1 MYFIETSR
9 LHTSKILE
17 HLLSVRSGLVTKIQ
31 MKYQVH
37 LNIFTIGATLASSNS
52 SEFLSLITVNIN
64 IYVLYKMGIILYKND
79 LQIDKTQLPLKNQE
93 ETLLTEILCKG
104 HL

>member
-1 MYFIETSR
+1 
-9 LHTSKILE
+9 
-17 HLLSVRSGLVTKIQ
+17 

-104 HL
+104 HLWATIPQLPLEDLWIKVSNL